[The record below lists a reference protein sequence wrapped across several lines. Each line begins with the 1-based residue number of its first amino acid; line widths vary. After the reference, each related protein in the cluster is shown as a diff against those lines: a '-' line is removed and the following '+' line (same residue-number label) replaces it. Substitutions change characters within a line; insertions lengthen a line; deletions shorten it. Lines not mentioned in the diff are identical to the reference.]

1 MHSPMWSLKEI
12 VFAVTAMIVVLCGII
27 VLRKKGRITRGQAIA
42 TILLLMF
49 TIFVFGST
57 VFGREPRELQ
67 YMLEPFWS
75 YKEIRNGNMHILIEV
90 ILNVFLLMPAG
101 FLLSFVIAQPNKYL
115 FGLLFGI
122 AISSTIEILQL
133 VWRRGLFEF
142 DDIFHNGLG
151 CLVGYCIGNVI
162 LKGIRKLR

>member
-1 MHSPMWSLKEI
+1 
-12 VFAVTAMIVVLCGII
+12 
-27 VLRKKGRITRGQAIA
+27 
-42 TILLLMF
+42 
-49 TIFVFGST
+49 
-57 VFGREPRELQ
+57 
-67 YMLEPFWS
+67 
-75 YKEIRNGNMHILIEV
+75 MHILIEV

>member
-1 MHSPMWSLKEI
+1 MDIYQVILMHSPMWSLKEI

-67 YMLEPFWS
+67 YMLEPF
-75 YKEIRNGNMHILIEV
+75 
-90 ILNVFLLMPAG
+90 
-101 FLLSFVIAQPNKYL
+101 
-115 FGLLFGI
+115 
-122 AISSTIEILQL
+122 
-133 VWRRGLFEF
+133 
-142 DDIFHNGLG
+142 
-151 CLVGYCIGNVI
+151 
-162 LKGIRKLR
+162 